1 MLIMEILIS
10 IFLIIGSFFALVGG
24 IGMVRLPD
32 LFMRLHAPTKA
43 STLGL
48 GSFLIAGMIYAAFHG
63 RFGFPEI
70 LLTLFAFV
78 TAPVSANLL
87 AQAAIH
93 LNLRS
98 RSGDVPEAINR
109 PLPWQRQRSVLFRA
123 ENRAENHVANHVD
136 NQTQNHSED

>member
-1 MLIMEILIS
+1 MQLFMEILVS
-10 IFLIIGSFFALVGG
+10 LFLLTGSFFLLVGG
-24 IGMVRLPD
+24 VGMIRLPD

-48 GSFLIAGMIYAAFHG
+48 GSFLMASIVYSAFDL
-63 RFGFPEI
+63 RFGFPE
-70 LLTLFAFV
+70 LLITLLAFI

-98 RSGDVPEAINR
+98 KSGDVPEALNR
-109 PLPWQRQRSVLFRA
+109 PLPWQKIRRPIYKNFRQY
-123 ENRAENHVANHVD
+123 
-136 NQTQNHSED
+136 NQSKKDQ